1 MPQASTGSITPT
13 FLNCKCN
20 TVSASTPARN
30 PYFNNPIR
38 YSENG
43 LSGIPCID
51 NQTLSLPNARHVA
64 GAPRKTTTTVNTA
77 CLCRPPLGG
86 PGPRDPCLG
95 STGSSCA
102 PATVVPDGDTNLGSM
117 IYFDGSSVKK
127 GAMAG
132 TIAAVNYVAIL
143 SSTVCGDCPG
153 DIMDGDL
160 RQYNASKGTWDRVLI
175 QFQTTQDDT
184 AVLGNGIAE
193 PFYLDRDYIAA
204 HLLEILGE
212 ARLEANHWVQTQD

>member
-1 MPQASTGSITPT
+1 MPQASTGSITPS

-64 GAPRKTTTTVNTA
+64 GARRKVVKSINQA
-77 CLCRPPLGG
+77 CICRQDPP
-86 PGPRDPCLG
+86 PPRDPCLG
-95 STGSSCA
+95 GTEQTSSCSGSNI
-102 PATVVPDGDTNLGSM
+102 VPDGDTNLGSI
-117 IYFDGSSVKK
+117 IYFEGSSVKK

-132 TIAAVNYVAIL
+132 TVAALNYVGIL
-143 SSTVCGDCPG
+143 SSTECGDCPG
-153 DIMDGDL
+153 DTTDGDL
-160 RQYNASKGTWDRVLI
+160 RQYNATKGTWDRALI

>member
-51 NQTLSLPNARHVA
+51 NQTLSLPNSRHAA
-64 GAPRKTTTTVNTA
+64 GAPRKNTRA
-77 CLCRPPLGG
+77 VSASCICRPP
-86 PGPRDPCLG
+86 PEETRDPCLG

-102 PATVVPDGDTNLGSM
+102 PSKVVPEMDTNLGSM

-132 TIAAVNYVAIL
+132 TIAAVNNVAIL

-153 DIMDGDL
+153 DTMDGDL